1 MSKDVPAHIAHSVHQ
16 RLLNKARTDERPFN
30 ELLQYYAME
39 RFLCR
44 LSSSKH
50 ADKYI
55 LKGAM
60 MLRVWQAPMAR
71 PTMDI
76 DMLGGTGNDTES
88 VVSHFRE
95 ICTAQVEPDGLVFDA
110 ASVGS
115 ERIAEDADY
124 QGLRL
129 RIRGNLGDA
138 RVNIQVDIGFGDVVF
153 PPPEYASLPPILDL
167 IPPRLRCYSRESM
180 VAEKFEAMIKHGEM
194 NSRMKDF
201 YDIRL
206 LASQFDFD
214 GPTLLTAIGKTFGN
228 RNVGMPQ
235 SIVAF
240 TGAFAVDR
248 QQLWKLFR
256 KRLPMIAIP
265 EDFAEVVA
273 SVSNFLQPVASAL
286 ASGQSFDMRWTS
298 PGPWLAK

>member
-1 MSKDVPAHIAHSVHQ
+1 MSRDVPANVAHSVHQ
-16 RLLNKARTDERPFN
+16 RLLNKAKADERPFN

-39 RFLCR
+39 RFLYR
-44 LSSSKH
+44 LSCSQH
-50 ADKYI
+50 VDKYI

-76 DMLGGTGNDTES
+76 EMLGRTGNDAES
-88 VVSHFRE
+88 IVSHFRE
-95 ICTAQVEPDGLVFDA
+95 ICAVQVEPDGLVFDA
-110 ASVGS
+110 ASVES
-115 ERIAEDADY
+115 ERIAEEADY
-124 QGLRL
+124 EGLRL
-129 RIRGNLGDA
+129 RIRGNLGNA
-138 RVNIQVDIGFGDVVF
+138 RVSLQIDIGFGDVVF
-153 PPPEYASLPPILDL
+153 PPPEYASLPAILDL
-167 IPPRLRCYSRESM
+167 VSPCLRCYSKESV

-228 RNVGMPQ
+228 RNVGIPE

-240 TGAFAVDR
+240 ADVFAADR

-256 KRLPMIAIP
+256 KRLSATTIP
-265 EDFAEVVA
+265 EDFAEVTA
-273 SVSNFLQPVASAL
+273 SVSNFLKPVASAL
-286 ASGQSFDMRWTS
+286 AAGRNFDMRWAH
-298 PGPWLAK
+298 PGPWLTK